1 MLTLPSP
8 PAFSLIKR
16 FSSLFF
22 YTLTDIFLKK
32 FFCRIWFCLIL
43 IKRISIWF
51 FYTSSEVFSKR
62 FFCFDFPFCLTLI
75 KRICICFFYS
85 SADIFFKFR
94 ISRKSAIAIELNF
107 CCIFTSVWLSYT
119 NNTEGKTLFLQFVK
133 EFFCKKK

>member
-32 FFCRIWFCLIL
+32 FFVGFDFVLYSL
-43 IKRISIWF
+43 NGFPFDF
-51 FYTSSEVFSKR
+51 FTLHQKFFQKD

-119 NNTEGKTLFLQFVK
+119 NNTEGKTLFLQLVK